1 MEKFLFI
8 NFIFEISSEVFVIGF
23 QTTFSSVQYVTVFIE
38 IIKFPA
44 YSCVQDI
51 FQNFYSKHNFK
62 P

>member
-8 NFIFEISSEVFVIGF
+8 NFCFDIFSNH
-23 QTTFSSVQYVTVFIE
+23 FSNVQYVTLFIE
-38 IIKFPA
+38 IITFLA

-51 FQNFYSKHNFK
+51 FHNFYSERNFK